1 MPTVKKKSQ
10 WSIWRYEYAYDE
22 YRKVEPMRQK
32 VSDCLQGE
40 EYIKSKEEYLRKTQ
54 WYKKHKD
61 EYQAFVARATF
72 YSKTAYALR
81 VYEGLVTAGEPEIL
95 LPENGK
101 MNFLRQYATVY
112 KSDLHSLQVRLN
124 RDQFTYGLRVMVA
137 EPTADDKNP
146 FVIKEYGA
154 SSFLRAYFTDI
165 GGKSVAKFVLMDEST
180 MEFDLKTKSSTF
192 TERLRVFGL
201 DKDNRYYQCSIS
213 PEEWASFDIDNP
225 PLDPPNTPDEQKKLV
240 YPRYQG
246 RLMDRI
252 PVTWCGASSLSG
264 STFDIPVLLDV
275 ANFDLKL
282 YNLDANYAQHL
293 YQSSQ
298 ETVFF
303 THTTKDF
310 KLDNICYGSGA
321 HNALPGE
328 VDVKVVSVNGI
339 GFSEQREYMTA
350 VKEEISQRIMSV
362 MSSKSHQSGAAIG
375 IVQNAQTSPIR
386 TIVEKA
392 AEAIT
397 DQLRLI
403 AKWMGYPEE
412 EIAKVS
418 YTPSNEF
425 ARIDTD
431 LSAFIGLCRA
441 VYEGAVPMLE
451 EDLYRFAKMCGFVNS
466 KREFAEFKKLHD
478 QEIRQRQDE
487 LAIMPDK
494 QQKKA

>member
-1 MPTVKKKSQ
+1 MPTVKKRKQ

-40 EYIKSKEEYLRKTQ
+40 EYVKSKEEYLRKTQ
-54 WYKKHKD
+54 WYKKHND

-72 YSKTAYALR
+72 YSKTSYALR

-95 LPENGK
+95 LPENGG
-101 MNFLRQYATVY
+101 MDFLRRYATVY
-112 KSDLHSLQVRLN
+112 KNDLHSLQVRLN
-124 RDQFTYGLRVMVA
+124 RDQFTSGLRVMVA

-154 SSFLRAYFTDI
+154 SSFLRAYFVDMD
-165 GGKSVAKFVLMDEST
+165 GESVAKFVLMDEST
-180 MEFDLKTKSSTF
+180 MAFDIKTKSSTF
-192 TERLRVFGL
+192 KERLRVFGL
-201 DKDNRYYQCSIS
+201 DKDNQYYQCAI
-213 PEEWASFDIDNP
+213 
-225 PLDPPNTPDEQKKLV
+225 TPDEWIMFDVDNPTPANPSDLV
-240 YPRYQG
+240 YPRYKG
-246 RLMDRI
+246 RLMNRI

-362 MSSKSHQSGAAIG
+362 MSSKSHQSGTAIG

-386 TIVEKA
+386 TIVETSA
-392 AEAIT
+392 AAIT

-403 AKWMGYPEE
+403 AKWMDYTDEE
-412 EIAKVS
+412 VAKVS

-425 ARIDTD
+425 AKIDTD

-478 QEIRQRQDE
+478 KEIRQRKDD
-487 LAIMPDK
+487 LAIMPDN
-494 QQKKA
+494 QGGQAAD